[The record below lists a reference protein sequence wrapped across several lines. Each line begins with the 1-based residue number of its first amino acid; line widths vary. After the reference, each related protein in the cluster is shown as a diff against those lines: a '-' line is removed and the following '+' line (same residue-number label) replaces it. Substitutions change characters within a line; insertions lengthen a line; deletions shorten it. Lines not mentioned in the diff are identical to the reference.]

1 MTKYEALDALKAQDI
16 KCDIDKGILWIYGMD
31 RRKAKKI
38 LTAMGYDATFGV
50 RAEKVH
56 NNGQQE

>member
-1 MTKYEALDALKAQDI
+1 MTKHEALEALKTQDI

-50 RAEKVH
+50 RAEKVKEGV
-56 NNGQQE
+56 NSE